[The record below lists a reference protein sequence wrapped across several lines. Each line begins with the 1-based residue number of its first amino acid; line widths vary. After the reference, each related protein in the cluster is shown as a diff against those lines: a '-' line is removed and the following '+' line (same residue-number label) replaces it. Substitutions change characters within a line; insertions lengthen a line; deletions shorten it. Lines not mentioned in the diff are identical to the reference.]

1 MRMLAL
7 GDSSKRVW
15 ATMTTYTWIGN
26 NGSNDPNDVTQAV
39 NWSPVGVPGTNDTAI
54 IGTGATLD
62 AAGPGSSTGL
72 TLDAAGSDILNLT
85 NQNFISASM
94 TLGASTTLN
103 LTGTIPGAA
112 GFDITNTNVSPTQ
125 IHQSGSASA
134 LSINAYGSIDSNGFI
149 WLNSANGSLA
159 INISSSAP
167 VSGDFYN
174 DGAIFD
180 VGGALTITD
189 NPANQSNRFSNA
201 SYMLVA
207 SVNGVA
213 TATISAR
220 MDATSGEIEVMGNGQ
235 GATLDIATN
244 MPGGQFVVFGDNDA
258 TVKIEATTTLGSY
271 ANVNGTP
278 TTVLQNSFER
288 FAQFGAGDTIDLV
301 GIAVGSLTY
310 SFGDNTTYGDN
321 SAFGNNVLTIYNSG
335 TVIARLR
342 MSGSSSFA
350 DGSGSFATGIYSS
363 NFILSSDGSGGTDIT
378 VAAAP
383 VTVPGGAQVGGASAA
398 LIGSTTGG
406 TLDWAVAANWT
417 GGTGSGGV
425 PGQYQSVQIVNSLA
439 ELTAFNDY
447 TLNVSTTVASGG
459 LSMDDHFLT
468 LNISG
473 ALTLA
478 ATPGQSTGG
487 TLNELSG
494 TLDIAAGGHLTATN
508 LYSSGGTLVISAG
521 AVVALAGNAPFS
533 LGTGLASLT
542 LENSAEID
550 GGTLNAGGAII
561 MGENASSSLLVQTA
575 SGDGASVTASYTVV
589 GANSENDPNQSN
601 GLTQSY
607 LSITGAGTVYRDV
620 GGDSTTPLAGALL
633 VGGGGVSVNAFGTSY
648 VTGAGSGSVNIDNG
662 ATLLDS
668 GYAILGMYGGGS
680 GTVDVQNSAQ
690 WTIGGTGAITLPTS
704 VIIGSSTIYSAT
716 PALLTVGLVGS
727 GTLNIDGGGTVT
739 LGSELSS
746 AGEFNLA
753 IGQGGPTVTATG
765 NGSVSVN
772 GGLLDSHLGAIAV
785 GNRGVGSLSI
795 SNGGT
800 VLAGSGGGE
809 NFGVTVGNQNYVLNG
824 VTTASIGTVTVG
836 GSGTNSLLNDTSFF
850 IDGRNGIGH
859 VSLELGG
866 TLDVGAVLFI
876 GGNSSGAGAST
887 DTGSNFVLQG
897 GTADI
902 SVATTLFTGSTLEL
916 DSGAMVVGG
925 GIGAAV
931 NGNIV
936 VGSGA
941 NLSVFSGGDS
951 NTAVLIDNGGSIALA
966 GTIGLA
972 SNVTLMV
979 GGAVGGPGTLTIG
992 ANSEVKLENTVYS
1005 GTTVSMG
1012 GTSSV
1017 GTVEIKSPSS
1027 FGGDITNFWGHAG
1040 GSNNT
1045 LLLDSIGTSLVSQT
1059 WVPDPGSLSGTL
1071 DVVTSTGSANIAI
1084 AGYHPGGFSVVSDSA
1099 IGGLMITAVDT
1110 APCFASGTRIST
1122 RDGAVAVEALEV
1134 GCEVLLADGGMAPI
1148 VWIGQ
1153 RTLDCSRH
1161 PRPQDVMPVRVCA
1174 HAFGPGQPH
1183 TDLVLSPDH
1192 AVFADGVLI
1201 PVRYLLN
1208 GVTIVQE
1215 AAGRITYWHVELA
1228 RHAVL
1233 LAEGLPCESYL
1244 DTGNRDAFAGGSST
1258 MQLHPDFARAVWDEK
1273 SCARLVVDGCE
1284 REAVRSRLL
1293 EQASLLGHCLVA
1305 DPGLVVFVGN
1315 QMIAGDVTDG
1325 RWRFVLPANESVR
1338 LVSRR
1343 GIPAFSDP
1351 ASDDTRAIGVAIAGL
1366 WLDGARV
1373 ALDGTALCAGW
1384 HPVEAGW
1391 RWTDGD
1397 AVLATDGA
1405 VVLEVS
1411 VAMTGRYWLQSC
1423 LPPERRAIA

>member
-1 MRMLAL
+1 MGMLAP

-15 ATMTTYTWIGN
+15 ALMTTYTWIGN
-26 NGSNDPNDVTQAV
+26 NGTNDPNDVTQAV
-39 NWSPVGVPGTNDTAI
+39 NWFPIGVPGTNDTAM

-72 TLDAAGSDILNLT
+72 TLDAAGSDTLNLT

-125 IHQSGSASA
+125 IHQSGSGSA

-159 INISSSAP
+159 INIASSAP

-258 TVKIEATTTLGSY
+258 TVKIEAATTLGTY

-363 NFILSSDGSGGTDIT
+363 NFILSSDGSVGTDIT

-508 LYSSGGTLVISAG
+508 LYSSGGKLVISAG

-589 GANSENDPNQSN
+589 GANSENDPSQSN

-824 VTTASIGTVTVG
+824 VTTASIGTVTIG
-836 GSGTNSLLNDTSFF
+836 GSGANSLLNDTSYF
-850 IDGRNGIGH
+850 IDGRNGIGS
-859 VSLELGG
+859 VSLEAGG
-866 TLDVGAVLFI
+866 TLDVGLVLFI
-876 GGNSSGAGAST
+876 GGNSGGAGAST
-887 DTGSNFVLQG
+887 DTGSDFLVQG

-916 DSGAMVVGG
+916 DSGAMAIAGTGG
-925 GIGAAV
+925 ATAV

-936 VGSGA
+936 IGSGA
-941 NLSVFSGGDS
+941 NLTVFSGGDS
-951 NTAVLIDNGGSIALA
+951 NTAVLIDNGGSIALS
-966 GTIGLA
+966 GTIAVA
-972 SNVTLMV
+972 SNATLLV

-992 ANSEVKLENTVYS
+992 QNGELELENSVYG
-1005 GTTVSMG
+1005 GTTVQMG
-1012 GTSSV
+1012 GTASV

-1027 FGGDITNFWGHAG
+1027 FSGEITNFLHHASG
-1040 GSNNT
+1040 GDNALYLEN
-1045 LLLDSIGTSLVSQT
+1045 IGTVTPSLT
-1059 WVPDPGSLSGTL
+1059 WVQDPSYLFGTL
-1071 DVVTSTGSANIAI
+1071 EVFTSGGEVNIEI
-1084 AGYHPGGFSVVSDSA
+1084 GGYHPGGFTETVDTA
-1099 IGGLMITAVDT
+1099 INGLIINAVDT
-1110 APCFASGTRIST
+1110 IPCFASGTRIAT
-1122 RDGAVAVEALEV
+1122 TLGEIAVEALEI
-1134 GCEVLLADGGMAPI
+1134 GDEVLLAEGGAAPI
-1148 VWIGQ
+1148 VWIGH
-1153 RTLDCSRH
+1153 RRASGRGH
-1161 PRPQDVMPVRVCA
+1161 PRPFDVNPIRVAAGC
-1174 HAFGPGQPH
+1174 FGPSQPLR
-1183 TDLVLSPDH
+1183 DLFLSPDH
-1192 AVFADGVLI
+1192 AVYADGVLI
-1201 PVRYLLN
+1201 PVRALVD
-1208 GVTIVQE
+1208 GE
-1215 AAGRITYWHVELA
+1215 AIASVDVEEVVYFHIELA
-1228 RHAVL
+1228 DHAVI
-1233 LAEGLPCESYL
+1233 LAEGLACESYL
-1244 DTGNRDAFAGGSST
+1244 DTDDHNRFANRDSA
-1258 MQLHPDFARAVWDEK
+1258 PDRPIFMEP
-1273 SCARLVVDGCE
+1273 CAPIMIQG
-1284 REAVRSRLL
+1284 EAVERVRRRLRQRMA
-1293 EQASLLGHCLVA
+1293 E
-1305 DPGLVVFVGN
+1305 
-1315 QMIAGDVTDG
+1315 
-1325 RWRFVLPANESVR
+1325 
-1338 LVSRR
+1338 
-1343 GIPAFSDP
+1343 
-1351 ASDDTRAIGVAIAGL
+1351 
-1366 WLDGARV
+1366 RV
-1373 ALDGTALCAGW
+1373 D
-1384 HPVEAGW
+1384 
-1391 RWTDGD
+1391 
-1397 AVLATDGA
+1397 
-1405 VVLEVS
+1405 
-1411 VAMTGRYWLQSC
+1411 
-1423 LPPERRAIA
+1423 